1 MKHPFENQGSRPAR
15 EDLTTQ
21 ELDDLLAQDFAAG
34 QDGLL
39 DTEAILA
46 MTEVINRREEDTP
59 ADADVQAAWEN
70 FRAQVREKEEG
81 PEEAPAEPVPLPAK
95 PRRPR
100 KLRWAVSV
108 AAVVCVL
115 VCILVVPA
123 SGKDLWESLA
133 HWTESTFSLG
143 EVPEQD
149 AELSDALMTEL
160 ESQVAEL
167 TDLPVLPKWYPEG
180 ALLKQ
185 IETSSVAGEES
196 ICAVF
201 SWKEEEFSVV
211 IMVHDTAPS
220 SLSGYEKNPGPPKEY
235 FANGIPHYI
244 MGNMDRTIAVWQ
256 NETVEC
262 FIQGYFTEEEI
273 MRMIDSIYE

>member
-1 MKHPFENQGSRPAR
+1 MKHPFENQGNRPSW

-34 QDGLL
+34 QEGLL
-39 DTEAILA
+39 DTAAILA
-46 MTEVINRREEDTP
+46 ITEVINRREEDTP
-59 ADADVQAAWEN
+59 ADADVQAAWER
-70 FRAQVREKEEG
+70 FRAKVTEK
-81 PEEAPAEPVPLPAK
+81 EEAPAEPVPLPLPAK
-95 PRRPR
+95 ARRSR
-100 KLRWAVSV
+100 KLRWAVSI
-108 AAVVCVL
+108 AAVLCLL

-123 SGKDLWESLA
+123 SGKNLWVSLA

-160 ESQVAEL
+160 ENKVAEL

-196 ICAVF
+196 ISAVF

-211 IMVHDTAPS
+211 IMAHDAAPTA
-220 SLSGYEKNPGPPKEY
+220 LTGYEKNPGPPKEY

-244 MGNMDRTIAVWQ
+244 MGNMDRTIAVWL
-256 NETVEC
+256 NENVEC